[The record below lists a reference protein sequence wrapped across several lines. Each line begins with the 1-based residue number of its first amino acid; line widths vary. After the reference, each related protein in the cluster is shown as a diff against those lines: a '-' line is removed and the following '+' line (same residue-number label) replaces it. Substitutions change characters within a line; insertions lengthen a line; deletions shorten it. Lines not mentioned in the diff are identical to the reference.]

1 VHPIRS
7 WNRQLSRHCPQLIAE
22 LVDRQSERPP
32 GVDYDSLAEW
42 VKQGKIQ
49 REQMVEIVENQVIEI
64 LFDIIQHREL
74 LSKDKEWQMTY
85 KSVSDFTRTTSLVMM
100 QAEEMWQQA
109 TKYWE
114 AWQEADLADVSPN
127 LAPVVLHAE
136 ELQQQ
141 TSELVYD
148 NLTALGDGNWTLRDL
163 AVKFNRSLLLLTKP
177 LVPYIRDGLIE
188 LIEVKDSSSIP
199 KPFTRDVTNN
209 VSISLLSAVTDSVNS
224 APAPRT
230 DYLVACIDDSKVDT
244 QILNHILTQAG
255 YRFINI
261 ENHEKAIPTLIL
273 QKPDLI
279 FLDLVMPIVNGYEIC
294 AQIRR
299 IPFFKYTPVVIVTG
313 KNGITD
319 WARAKMVGS
328 SDFITKPI
336 DREKLVKVLQTYLP
350 IANPL

>member
-1 VHPIRS
+1 
-7 WNRQLSRHCPQLIAE
+7 
-22 LVDRQSERPP
+22 
-32 GVDYDSLAEW
+32 
-42 VKQGKIQ
+42 
-49 REQMVEIVENQVIEI
+49 
-64 LFDIIQHREL
+64 
-74 LSKDKEWQMTY
+74 
-85 KSVSDFTRTTSLVMM
+85 MM
-100 QAEEMWQQA
+100 QAEDMWQQA

-114 AWQEADLADVSPN
+114 AWQEADLADFSPN
-127 LAPVVLHAE
+127 LAPVVLHAQ

-188 LIEVKDSSSIP
+188 LIEVKDLNSIP
-199 KPFTRDVTNN
+199 KHPTRDVTNN
-209 VSISLLSAVTDSVNS
+209 VSISLLSAVTDPVNPS
-224 APAPRT
+224 PAPRT

-350 IANPL
+350 IANFL